1 MYEMLSKIHPDV
13 DEYKIYLAQ
22 ALYKAG
28 AYAYVDGACQA
39 LVTTLH
45 VVSPCALCGHAAACL
60 CSDATKACL
69 RVDNVQYTQRLL
81 MLQAAIKYEEDE
93 LVACKTLVD
102 QCLPDDPDTII
113 NYACI
118 TYKVLFPHTRV
129 LHPTMPSPHPQLAWC
144 FRRVALRRRAPSLW
158 MPSTPWGTRAT
169 SPTTLPSATTASS
182 SMARP

>member
-1 MYEMLSKIHPDV
+1 M
-13 DEYKIYLAQ
+13 
-22 ALYKAG
+22 
-28 AYAYVDGACQA
+28 
-39 LVTTLH
+39 
-45 VVSPCALCGHAAACL
+45 L

-118 TYKVLFPHTRV
+118 TYKVLFPHTRCV
-129 LHPTMPSPHPQLAWC
+129 TPYDALPSPTAGLVLQEGGFEEARTKFVDAINTLGYQSDLAYNI
-144 FRRVALRRRAPSLW
+144 ALCHYCLKQYGPALKYVV
-158 MPSTPWGTRAT
+158 
-169 SPTTLPSATTASS
+169 TLQQQV
-182 SMARP
+182 